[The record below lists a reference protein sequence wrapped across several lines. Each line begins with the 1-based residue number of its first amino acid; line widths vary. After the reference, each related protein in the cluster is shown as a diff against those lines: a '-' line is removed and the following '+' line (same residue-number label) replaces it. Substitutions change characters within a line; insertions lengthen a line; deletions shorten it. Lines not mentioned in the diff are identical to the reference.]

1 MFAIYFIAFYMDI
14 KRFLREKLFPS
25 FQKIFALLEQ
35 SKCIC
40 LPFQRLSN
48 DWYGLKI
55 VRIIC
60 MMNKLPV
67 KQITHPKNEQ
77 TKNNPK
83 QLAAAYFEI

>member
-1 MFAIYFIAFYMDI
+1 MDI

-67 KQITHPKNEQ
+67 KQKNPSKKRTNKKQPQ
-77 TKNNPK
+77 TVGSSI
-83 QLAAAYFEI
+83 F